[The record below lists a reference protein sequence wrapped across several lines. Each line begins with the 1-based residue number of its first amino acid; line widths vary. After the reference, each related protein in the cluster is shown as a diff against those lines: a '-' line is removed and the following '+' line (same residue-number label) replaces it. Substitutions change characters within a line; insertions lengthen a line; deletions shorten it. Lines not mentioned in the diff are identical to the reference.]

1 MTVAS
6 DPAAAPAHL
15 PDDLELDP
23 SVRPQDDFY
32 RFVNGRWTDGYLL
45 PAHRAEATT
54 LTLLADKVEDDV
66 ELVIRR
72 AVEHPRE
79 SGAARRIA
87 DLHASFMDE
96 ERIEAQ
102 GAARGFAAD
111 LDAVRS
117 AADREELAHVMGR
130 LQAQGVGGALDFS
143 VAVDTAHA
151 DQYVLLLSQAGLGLP
166 AAGFYRREGGER
178 LLEQY
183 TGHIRVMLTHA
194 GLHDTER
201 DAADVVRLETG
212 LADRHTVPQ
221 PGTRAARPLTCSVA
235 ELAAREGG
243 FPWSAW
249 LSSLGDLPAGAT
261 VRLRQPAFAD
271 ALDAWWQSLGL
282 DELKLWL
289 SWRYVHEMVPF
300 GPRQVFADNF
310 AFYGRTLNGFTEPRP
325 RRLRAISLVETFL
338 GDAVAERY
346 LAENLAPGTVE
357 AARELVAALVD
368 ACRSRM
374 LRADWMSP
382 STREAALRTLDEM
395 VFEIGHPYG
404 TAAAGADGGTHKNT
418 RTDDDSWVDPADLL
432 GNVKRGRAR
441 HVERELA
448 RLGGAVD
455 RGEWKIHPHQV
466 TAYYRHGLNQVVI
479 PAGLLQPP
487 VFDPAGDPA
496 RNFAVL
502 GAIVGHE
509 MAHAFDS
516 RGSRYDGRGRV
527 RDWWTPADRAEFARR
542 TQLLVTQYDGYEPEG
557 FPGQR
562 VSGARTVGENMA
574 DVAGVTLAHTAFT
587 AYTERSGAVADA
599 ADTHRFFV
607 HWATM
612 WRARTTPAR
621 MTERLASDR
630 HPPAEFR
637 CNGVLGHVDAF
648 YDAFEVRP
656 GDGLFIDPESR
667 FSLL

>member
-6 DPAAAPAHL
+6 DPVAVPAGL
-15 PDDLELDP
+15 PHDVDVDL

-32 RFVNGRWTDGYLL
+32 RFVNGRWTDGHVL
-45 PAHRAEATT
+45 PAHQAEATT
-54 LTLLADKVEDDV
+54 LTLLADKVQDDV
-66 ELVIRR
+66 ERVVRR
-72 AVEHPRE
+72 AVEHPEE
-79 SGAARRIA
+79 SGTSRRIA

-96 ERIEAQ
+96 ERIEEQ
-102 GAARGFAAD
+102 GAARAFAAD

-117 AADREELAHVMGR
+117 AADRGALARLMGR

-143 VAVDTAHA
+143 VAVDTARA
-151 DQYVLLLSQAGLGLP
+151 GQYVLLLSQAGLGLP
-166 AAGFYRREGGER
+166 GAAGYRREGGER

-183 TGHIRVMLTHA
+183 TEHIGVMLAHA
-194 GLHDTER
+194 AVPG
-201 DAADVVRLETG
+201 AAAAAAEVVRLETG
-212 LADRHTVPQ
+212 LAARHTVPQ
-221 PGTRAARPLTCSVA
+221 PGTPVRSLTCSVA
-235 ELAAREGG
+235 RLAARDGG
-243 FPWSAW
+243 FPWASW
-249 LSSLGDLPAGAT
+249 LRGLGDPPADAT

-271 ALDAWWQSLGL
+271 SLDEWWRTRSL

-289 SWRYVHEMVPF
+289 TWRYVHEMVPF
-300 GPRQVFADNF
+300 GPRRVFADNF

-325 RRLRAISLVETFL
+325 RPLRALSFVETFL

-346 LAENLAPGTVE
+346 LAENLPPGTVE

-368 ACRSRM
+368 AYRTCM
-374 LRADWMSP
+374 EGADWMAP
-382 STREAALRTLDEM
+382 STRDAALRKLDDM
-395 VFEIGHPYG
+395 VFEIGHPHG
-404 TAAAGADGGTHKNT
+404 TDAPEGDH
-418 RTDDDSWVDPADLL
+418 DDPWVDPADLL

-441 HVERELA
+441 HIARELA
-448 RLGGAVD
+448 RLGTPVD

-496 RNFAVL
+496 RNYAVL

-516 RGSRYDGRGRV
+516 RGSRYDGRGRL
-527 RDWWTPADRAEFARR
+527 RDWWTPEDRAEFGRR

-557 FPGQR
+557 FPGRR

-574 DVAGVTLAHTAFT
+574 DIAGVTVAHTAFAAHT
-587 AYTERSGAVADA
+587 GRTTGAVVGAG
-599 ADTHRFFV
+599 DTRRFFV

-612 WRARTTPAR
+612 WRARTTAAR
-621 MTERLASDR
+621 MAERLASDR
-630 HPPAEFR
+630 HAPAEFR
-637 CNGVLGHVDAF
+637 CNGVLGHVGAFRDAF
-648 YDAFEVRP
+648 GVRP
-656 GDGLFIDPESR
+656 GDALFIDPASR